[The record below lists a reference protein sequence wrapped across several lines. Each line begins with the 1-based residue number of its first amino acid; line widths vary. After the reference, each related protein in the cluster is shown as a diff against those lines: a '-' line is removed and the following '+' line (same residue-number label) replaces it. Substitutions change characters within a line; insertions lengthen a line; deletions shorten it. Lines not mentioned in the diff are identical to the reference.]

1 MAYLKEIVQNLLF
14 YYIIFSVVM
23 SLVGNSSFKKY
34 IEMFSGLVM
43 IIIILNPLIK
53 LFGVENSLDLNIRKN
68 QLYEITKAESED
80 IMVAEFKQS
89 DAVLKQYEEII
100 ENQIG
105 TVMSNHDYKATDV
118 KVSIDDVLDSKTFGQ
133 IKSVEV
139 CCQKGAGEPA
149 EEASAI
155 ENVEIPEIKIQTKSQ
170 VEKAVEDTLET
181 KDVSLEI
188 ASMYGL
194 SVEDIKIQV
203 KEDVGHECG

>member
-1 MAYLKEIVQNLLF
+1 MAYLKEIVQNLLI
-14 YYIIFSVVM
+14 YYIILSVVM

-34 IEMFSGLVM
+34 VEMFSGLVM

-80 IMVAEFKQS
+80 IMVAELKQS
-89 DAVLKQYEEII
+89 DAVLRQYEETI

-105 TVMSNHDYKATDV
+105 TVMSNHDYKAIDV
-118 KVSIDDVLDSKTFGQ
+118 RVAIDDVLDSETFGQ

-170 VEKAVEDTLET
+170 VEKEVEDSLET

-203 KEDVGHECG
+203 KEDVGHE

>member
-100 ENQIG
+100 ENQIR